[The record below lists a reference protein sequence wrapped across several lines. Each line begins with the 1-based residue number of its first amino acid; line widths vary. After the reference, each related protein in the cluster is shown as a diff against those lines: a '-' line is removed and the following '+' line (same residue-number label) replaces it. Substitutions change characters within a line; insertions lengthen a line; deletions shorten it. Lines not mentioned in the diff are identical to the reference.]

1 MQSSKVSKAK
11 RAKTGSTFRK
21 TITEKKITVDKGRNW
36 TDLET
41 ESFCRILV
49 DPETNFATTLE
60 TKALKQT
67 ANKEVFEAI
76 QCEFKISVLE
86 EEFAK
91 ENRLYFDIGD
101 DDSFTELDISVPK
114 LRNKYNNLKK
124 QWRARV
130 DRAKNGSGLH
140 VEREALWFQ
149 ILHPVFSDTNATL
162 DDLTSEALDIS
173 FVQDQDDEGDGSEES
188 DSELNLTD
196 NEERPESAD
205 LEPIADTPVT
215 DTAGTTSSSGTEKKN
230 GEGSL
235 VVKPHQKRGA
245 ARSQTQALGNLA
257 SGVNKMADIQSKRLK
272 LQEESEK
279 SRKKERESLL
289 EFRREEAERNRQHE
303 LKLAE
308 MYMRILSAPVPAPQP
323 QFAMPSQNQI
333 ATWPNA
339 PYFLPN
345 SPPTLN
351 TPPTRRQQ
359 DAAEHIMRSAW
370 NPITED

>member
-1 MQSSKVSKAK
+1 M
-11 RAKTGSTFRK
+11 
-21 TITEKKITVDKGRNW
+21 
-36 TDLET
+36 
-41 ESFCRILV
+41 
-49 DPETNFATTLE
+49 
-60 TKALKQT
+60 
-67 ANKEVFEAI
+67 
-76 QCEFKISVLE
+76 
-86 EEFAK
+86 
-91 ENRLYFDIGD
+91 
-101 DDSFTELDISVPK
+101 
-114 LRNKYNNLKK
+114 
-124 QWRARV
+124 
-130 DRAKNGSGLH
+130 
-140 VEREALWFQ
+140 FQ
-149 ILHPVFSDTNATL
+149 IQRPVFSDTTTAPL
-162 DDLTSEALDIS
+162 DDLTSEALDTS
-173 FVQDQDDEGDGSEES
+173 FVQGQDDEGDGSEES

-205 LEPIADTPVT
+205 LEPIADTTVT

-230 GEGSL
+230 GKGRL

-245 ARSQTQALGNLA
+245 TRSQTQALGNLA

-272 LQEESEK
+272 IQEESEK

-339 PYFLPN
+339 TYFLPN

-359 DAAEHIMRSAW
+359 NAAEHCGQLGTLSQKTSCNKALPYLCFYFIFTSFYLSYLCFYFIVTSFYMSYCIFTRYCHIMFCF
-370 NPITED
+370 NLLLLYLPNYTLFL